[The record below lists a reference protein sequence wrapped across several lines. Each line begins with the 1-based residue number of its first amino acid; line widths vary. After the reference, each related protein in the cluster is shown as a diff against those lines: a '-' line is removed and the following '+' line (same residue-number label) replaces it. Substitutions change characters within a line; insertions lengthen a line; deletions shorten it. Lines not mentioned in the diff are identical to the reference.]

1 MTKLIIRPNRMGG
14 LLNHWFDGFQNFPVN
29 VDEDEQGFAPR
40 VNVTD
45 EKDYL
50 ALTFEL
56 PGIDRKDIKVMVK
69 DHTLTVSGERKFE
82 REEEGDRFVRS
93 EIDSGSFNRSFTL
106 PENVVDEKVSADY
119 KNGML
124 QIRLPKV
131 EEAKPKEIE
140 INVS

>member
-1 MTKLIIRPNRMGG
+1 MTKLIIRPNRIGG
-14 LLNHWFDGFQNFPVN
+14 LLNHWFDGFQDFPVN
-29 VDEDEQGFAPR
+29 VAEEDHGFAPR

-45 EKDYL
+45 EKEHL
-50 ALTFEL
+50 VLTFEL

-82 REEEGDRFVRS
+82 RQEESNGFVRS
-93 EIDSGSFNRSFTL
+93 EIASGSFSRSFTL
-106 PENVVDEKVSADY
+106 PENVVDEKVAADY

-140 INVS
+140 IKVS